1 MVYASQDRTRECAA
15 QSAIDAHAGHKRVES
30 WWVRCVTCP
39 ASVCGPISGCLCVL
53 IGILTVQLW
62 INPFSA
68 MGSVSRGPV
77 TAAIVPQK
85 TAIAGAIKPSGD
97 QIVDLVYELNWEDAF
112 LAASSRTA
120 LFHDVEVVPS
130 LAYPRAR
137 SASMTGA
144 GDIISIRADR
154 GFNET
159 FAYEVSH
166 ARTWEA
172 QLEDEIHNEAYM
184 LAQARSHTESAM
196 RAPREPPVLSQGINR
211 ARALINPSGYILI
224 QTGHHYS
231 ALFFTPEHSRFLCDR
246 TRSGSVPAHYFSIR
260 NGYIPDSHT
269 GAFS

>member
-1 MVYASQDRTRECAA
+1 MTAGIAT
-15 QSAIDAHAGHKRVES
+15 QSTTMAG
-30 WWVRCVTCP
+30 T
-39 ASVCGPISGCLCVL
+39 
-53 IGILTVQLW
+53 
-62 INPFSA
+62 
-68 MGSVSRGPV
+68 
-77 TAAIVPQK
+77 
-85 TAIAGAIKPSGD
+85 IKPSGE
-97 QIVDLVYELNWEDAF
+97 QTVDLVYELDQEDAF
-112 LAASSRTA
+112 LAASSRRA
-120 LFHDVEVVPS
+120 LSLVVEVVPS

-184 LAQARSHTESAM
+184 LAQTRSHTESAM
-196 RAPREPPVLSQGINR
+196 RAPRVPPVLSQGINR
-211 ARALINPSGYILI
+211 AYAFINPSSYARI
-224 QTGHHYS
+224 QFEHHS
-231 ALFFTPEHSRFLCDR
+231 IALFITPEHSRFLCDR